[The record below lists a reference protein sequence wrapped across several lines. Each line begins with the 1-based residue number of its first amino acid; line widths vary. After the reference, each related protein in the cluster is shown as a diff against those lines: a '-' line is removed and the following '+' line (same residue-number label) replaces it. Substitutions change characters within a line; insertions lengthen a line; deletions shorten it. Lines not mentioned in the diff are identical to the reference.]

1 VEVRMAGRSR
11 SSFNKRLKERSR
23 QDKQREKMERKVQRK
38 SEKPA
43 GDSQD
48 RLDSLIDPSA
58 ASEQLALP
66 GSNVEKSNVE
76 E

>member
-38 SEKPA
+38 SENRLGIPVI
-43 GDSQD
+43 DST
-48 RLDSLIDPSA
+48 P
-58 ASEQLALP
+58 
-66 GSNVEKSNVE
+66 
-76 E
+76 

>member
-43 GDSQD
+43 GDTQD

-58 ASEQLALP
+58 ASDQLALP
-66 GSNVEKSNVE
+66 GSDREESNLE